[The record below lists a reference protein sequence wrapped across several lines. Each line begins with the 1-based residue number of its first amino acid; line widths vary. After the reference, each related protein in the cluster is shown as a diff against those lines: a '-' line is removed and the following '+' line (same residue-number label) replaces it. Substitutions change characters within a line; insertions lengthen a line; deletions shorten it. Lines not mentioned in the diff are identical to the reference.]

1 MIEIL
6 FGESEAGLMKVAKGN
21 KNKMQRKDNDQV
33 VYLRENSEDINKD
46 TFGWID
52 GNSREVIC
60 LAFMLDI
67 GNIKESV
74 DSSYRKEFIYSI
86 LNQWQWGSNSQID
99 EELKATGSV
108 YVNELNR
115 LKDYI
120 DKGEELR
127 IWYCDRPY
135 SLCGFYFLCNF
146 MKGCTN
152 KINVVK
158 LPEHIVR
165 ENCTVSY
172 QNWGE
177 VPAKEFSYFL
187 KFEKQLLIEER
198 WMYEI
203 KWSELVNENMPL
215 RVNINGNVIG
225 VTDEFYDF
233 LIWKK
238 LTNKPIKQARLIGD
252 ILGNYPVSMWDGWFA
267 LRIEKFIKC
276 GKIKLIEDSSEKYA
290 RTISLA

>member
-6 FGESEAGLMKVAKGN
+6 FGESEAGLMKVA
-21 KNKMQRKDNDQV
+21 RH
-33 VYLRENSEDINKD
+33 KD
-46 TFGWID
+46 TVEWND
-52 GNSREVIC
+52 GDSNKVIC

-67 GNIKESV
+67 GNIREPV
-74 DSSYRKEFIYSI
+74 YSSYRKELIYSI
-86 LNQWQWGSNSQID
+86 LNQRQWGNNSQIE
-99 EELKATGSV
+99 EELKASGSV

-127 IWYCDRPY
+127 IWYCDSPY
-135 SLCGFYFLCNF
+135 SLCGFYFLCDF

-152 KINVVK
+152 QINVVK
-158 LPEHIVR
+158 LPEYIVR
-165 ENCTVSY
+165 ENCIVSY

-177 VPAKEFSYFL
+177 VPAEEISYFL

-215 RVNINGNVIG
+215 RVNINGHIIG

-238 LTNKPIKQARLIGD
+238 LTHKPIIQARLIGN
-252 ILGNYPVSMWDGWFA
+252 ILGNYPLSVWDWWYA

-276 GKIKLIEDSSEKYA
+276 GKIKLIEDSSKKYA